1 MAQHLL
7 LRLRAPL
14 IAFGGETIDNYGV
27 IRDFP
32 ALSMVTGLMAN
43 ALGWDRGDDNL
54 HNRLQER
61 MVMGAKL
68 DASGERLEDYQTAL
82 IYEDDAGWTTHGK
95 AEGRKKSPSYSP
107 MPDGRR
113 GLTLQ
118 RYRQY
123 HADMNVLVALR
134 LKPAEEAPTL
144 DDLAA
149 ALDKPARPLFVGRK
163 NCLPTDRLLAG
174 LMEADNILSALQLA
188 KPALSHNVRAQWP
201 DGEGRLPDQQDRTLD
216 VCDERNWTSGVH
228 GGWRPVRE
236 GVLLFKPKSITEQEA
251 A

>member
-1 MAQHLL
+1 MARHLL
-7 LRLRAPL
+7 IRLRAPL

-43 ALGWDRGDDNL
+43 ALGWDRGDDTL

-61 MVMGAKL
+61 MVMGVRL
-68 DASGERLEDYQTAL
+68 DANGERLVDFQTAQL
-82 IYEDDAGWTTHGK
+82 QANDKGWTTRGI
-95 AEGRKKSPSYSP
+95 AEERAGGAGTYAGPH
-107 MPDGRR
+107 
-113 GLTLQ
+113 L
-118 RYRQY
+118 RYRHY
-123 HADMNVLVALR
+123 HADMNALVALR

-144 DDLAA
+144 EELAA

-163 NCLPTDRLLAG
+163 NCLPTDRLMAG
-174 LMEADNILSALQLA
+174 WVYAENILNALLMA
-188 KPALSHNVRAQWP
+188 KPVLSRNVRAQWP
-201 DGEGRLPDQQDRTLD
+201 DGEGRLPDLQDRTLD

-236 GVLLFKPKSITEQEA
+236 GVLRFDAYNTTEEVVA
-251 A
+251 

>member
-1 MAQHLL
+1 MARHLL

-43 ALGWDRGDDNL
+43 ALGWDRGDDAL

-61 MVMGAKL
+61 MVMGARL
-68 DASGERLEDYQTAL
+68 DANGERLVDFQTAQL
-82 IYEDDAGWTTHGK
+82 QANDKGWTTRGV
-95 AEGRKKSPSYSP
+95 AEERAGGAGSYAGP
-107 MPDGRR
+107 H
-113 GLTLQ
+113 L
-118 RYRQY
+118 RYRHY
-123 HADMNVLVALR
+123 HADMNVLVVLR
-134 LKPAEEAPTL
+134 LKSDEEVPTL

-163 NCLPTDRLLAG
+163 NCLPTDRLMAG
-174 LMEADNILSALQLA
+174 WVEADNVLSALQLA
-188 KPALSHNVRAQWP
+188 KPALPYNVRAQWP

-236 GVLLFKPKSITEQEA
+236 GLLHFTSQAATVQEA